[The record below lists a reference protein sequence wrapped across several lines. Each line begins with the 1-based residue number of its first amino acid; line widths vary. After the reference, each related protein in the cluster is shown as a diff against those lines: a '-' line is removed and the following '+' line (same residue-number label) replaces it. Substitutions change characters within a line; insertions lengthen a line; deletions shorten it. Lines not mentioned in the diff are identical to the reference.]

1 MAGRLKGRRALV
13 TGAASGIGRACA
25 RRFLAEGARVTLA
38 DRDRPRLAGAL
49 EELASSGRAF
59 SIVLDVADG
68 AAAGEGVARAARV
81 MGGIDA
87 LVNNAGV
94 DLHRPFEQVRPEEWS
109 EVLAVNLTGAME
121 VCRAALDHLAR
132 SGRGAIVNVA
142 SAAGLRPIP
151 GRVAYCASK
160 AALIMAT
167 KALALDLAERG
178 IRANAVCP
186 GAVDTGLFRASLGAG
201 VGVDEVASR
210 YAQRRIGDPDEVAGA
225 VAFLLSDEASLIT
238 GTALA
243 VDGGRAFH

>member
-1 MAGRLKGRRALV
+1 MVGRLNERRALV

-38 DRDRPRLAGAL
+38 DRDRSRLAGAL
-49 EELASSGRAF
+49 EELAPSGRVF

-68 AAAGEGVARAARV
+68 AAAGNGVARAARV
-81 MGGIDA
+81 MGGLDA

-94 DLHRPFEQVRPEEWS
+94 DLHRPFGEVRPEEWS

-167 KALALDLAERG
+167 KALALDLAEHG

-201 VGVDEVASR
+201 VDVDEVASR
-210 YAQRRIGDPDEVAGA
+210 YAQRRIGDPDEIAGA
-225 VAFLLSDEASLIT
+225 VAFLLSDEASFIT